1 MVVLGID
8 PGLANT
14 GWGVVE
20 ERRGICRCRAYGCIH
35 TTTEA
40 DLAARLRHIVDE
52 LVSVVD
58 RYQTHAARASISG
71 RMSARPSPR
80 HMRAALRSL
89 PVPLRASRWGNI
101 PPCRLSKRLW
111 GRVLQI
117 SVR

>member
-58 RYQTHAARASISG
+58 RYQPHAAAVEGIYFGANVHPHGTCARRCARCLFPCG
-71 RMSARPSPR
+71 RRGGGIYPHAD
-80 HMRAALRSL
+80 
-89 PVPLRASRWGNI
+89 
-101 PPCRLSKRLW
+101 
-111 GRVLQI
+111 
-117 SVR
+117 